1 MRDGAPSFLVFFFF
15 SCSLIIASLDTGTVQ
30 TSYPEGILTT
40 SIFVGPG
47 TLPMVFEENARA
59 VVQEMDPGGDMIAVR
74 SIIDADRFHC
84 FCLVKKKKRFLG
96 YQYDKTDLTLKDILE
111 MEEGEELFD
120 KLDSGLQVPEAECQL
135 MDNVD
140 SKGSETLT
148 LLKKPIE
155 MEFSR
160 SWKRST
166 TLLKTWI
173 SPRYLDSLENR
184 KLKRELPLSFRSIQ
198 NMKEDLYLVTETLE
212 TTKEETGES
221 GKRCI
226 LKILMDFLNLQCEYK
241 HQMAV
246 TIPPKKVLGYRI
258 KQLVFPNTETMSI
271 CFSGETKSF
280 PEAKD
285 GGSPWLGKSLSL
297 EDFRNMEEKVQDMMR
312 ALQGLTED
320 ERKEV
325 LSCLTECL
333 SRDEQL
339 QDLQQRVSDVLRS
352 GELQIEGPA
361 FLFISSLFNAA
372 GIFVEVRAEA
382 IWDVLDA
389 MTELSEER
397 QLVAEVLEKGTL
409 PLLKN
414 KVESILKQDWREQP
428 QDVGCDPQARTLY
441 ALYVVVSTLLQL
453 GEKPDTGCS

>member
-1 MRDGAPSFLVFFFF
+1 
-15 SCSLIIASLDTGTVQ
+15 
-30 TSYPEGILTT
+30 
-40 SIFVGPG
+40 
-47 TLPMVFEENARA
+47 MVFEENARA

-120 KLDSGLQVPEAECQL
+120 KLDSGLQVPEAESQL

-212 TTKEETGES
+212 TTKEETAES

-226 LKILMDFLNLQCEYK
+226 LKILMDFLNLQYEYK
-241 HQMAV
+241 V
-246 TIPPKKVLGYRI
+246 RILGGRG
-258 KQLVFPNTETMSI
+258 
-271 CFSGETKSF
+271 CG
-280 PEAKD
+280 
-285 GGSPWLGKSLSL
+285 
-297 EDFRNMEEKVQDMMR
+297 
-312 ALQGLTED
+312 
-320 ERKEV
+320 
-325 LSCLTECL
+325 
-333 SRDEQL
+333 
-339 QDLQQRVSDVLRS
+339 RVSLRS
-352 GELQIEGPA
+352 SLAGLGDAGPDA
-361 FLFISSLFNAA
+361 RLFGSSF
-372 GIFVEVRAEA
+372 
-382 IWDVLDA
+382 
-389 MTELSEER
+389 
-397 QLVAEVLEKGTL
+397 Q
-409 PLLKN
+409 PL
-414 KVESILKQDWREQP
+414 
-428 QDVGCDPQARTLY
+428 
-441 ALYVVVSTLLQL
+441 
-453 GEKPDTGCS
+453 

>member
-1 MRDGAPSFLVFFFF
+1 MELAGLWVGFLI
-15 SCSLIIASLDTGTVQ
+15 SAST
-30 TSYPEGILTT
+30 
-40 SIFVGPG
+40 
-47 TLPMVFEENARA
+47 
-59 VVQEMDPGGDMIAVR
+59 
-74 SIIDADRFHC
+74 
-84 FCLVKKKKRFLG
+84 
-96 YQYDKTDLTLKDILE
+96 
-111 MEEGEELFD
+111 
-120 KLDSGLQVPEAECQL
+120 
-135 MDNVD
+135 
-140 SKGSETLT
+140 
-148 LLKKPIE
+148 
-155 MEFSR
+155 
-160 SWKRST
+160 
-166 TLLKTWI
+166 
-173 SPRYLDSLENR
+173 
-184 KLKRELPLSFRSIQ
+184 
-198 NMKEDLYLVTETLE
+198 
-212 TTKEETGES
+212 
-221 GKRCI
+221 
-226 LKILMDFLNLQCEYK
+226 
-241 HQMAV
+241 
-246 TIPPKKVLGYRI
+246 
-258 KQLVFPNTETMSI
+258 
-271 CFSGETKSF
+271 
-280 PEAKD
+280 
-285 GGSPWLGKSLSL
+285 GKSLSL